1 MKTLIVFSHT
11 YFKDSK
17 VNKALLEAA
26 TTLPHVK
33 IRNLDQIYGTD
44 ISKINI
50 ETEVEELKKADKII
64 FMFPMFWLNM
74 PAMLKA
80 YIDTIIGK
88 ISVWS
93 TTDLPLKGKELYV
106 AVSTGTPKK
115 NYQKDGANGHTI
127 EEFLYSLETTAKY
140 IGVEY
145 KGHFHTDNA
154 MAATKEEIEISAT
167 KFKNFLS

>member
-17 VNKALLEAA
+17 VNKVLLEVAA
-26 TTLPHVK
+26 TLPDVK

-44 ISKINI
+44 ISKIDI
-50 ETEVEELKKADKII
+50 ATEVEELKKADKII

-80 YIDTIIGK
+80 YIDTIIIG
-88 ISVWS
+88 ISAFV
-93 TTDLPLKGKELYV
+93 TNDLPLKGKELYV
-106 AVSTGTPKK
+106 AVSTGSPKK
-115 NYQKDGANGHTI
+115 NYEKDGANGHTI
-127 EEFLYSLETTAKY
+127 EEFLYSIETTAKY
-140 IGVEY
+140 IGVNY
-145 KGHFHTDNA
+145 KGYFHTDNA
-154 MAATKEEIEISAT
+154 MATTKEEIEISAT

>member
-17 VNKALLEAA
+17 VNKVLLEVAA
-26 TTLPHVK
+26 TLPDVK

-44 ISKINI
+44 ISKIDSA
-50 ETEVEELKKADKII
+50 TEIEELKKADKII
-64 FMFPMFWLNM
+64 FMFPVFWLNM

-88 ISVWS
+88 ISVWM
-93 TTDLPLKGKELYV
+93 TTDLPLKGKEFYV
-106 AVSTGTPKK
+106 AVSTGSPKK
-115 NYQKDGANGHTI
+115 NYEKDGANGHTI

-154 MAATKEEIEISAT
+154 MAATQEEIEVSAT
-167 KFKNFLS
+167 RFKSFLS